1 MTKAMETIE
10 VQGKSVEEATRLAAE
25 RLGVEIERVATEIV
39 EESKGLFGKAIVKVR
54 ASVLEETAKPASKK
68 PERTSKPTK
77 MKEEEKPVKPATK
90 TATRGKKAIAEPEP
104 EAPTEPALDEGED
117 EDEGERPDVVATE
130 EDAEDLAEI
139 VNEILETADMQA
151 RVKPTGMNGRYV
163 NLELDG
169 KDVAYLV
176 GKHGEVLNAFQYLI
190 NVIANRQ
197 LSNGVRVTLDGNN
210 YRRRREEALCNLAL
224 QIAEQVR
231 ERGEEAVL
239 DALPAFE
246 RRVVHKAL
254 ADFEGVTTYS
264 EGEEPN
270 RRVVIAPGE

>member
-1 MTKAMETIE
+1 METIE
-10 VQGKSVEEATRLAAE
+10 VQGKSIEEATRLAAE
-25 RLGVEIERVATEIV
+25 KLGVEIERVATEIV

-54 ASVLEETAKPASKK
+54 ASVLEETAKPATKK
-68 PERTSKPTK
+68 PERSP
-77 MKEEEKPVKPATK
+77 KPAK
-90 TATRGKKAIAEPEP
+90 AAKEDKPAKPAAKASTRGKKATAEPRPEPTAEPES
-104 EAPTEPALDEGED
+104 DEVED

-254 ADFEGVTTYS
+254 ADFDGVTTYS

>member
-1 MTKAMETIE
+1 METIE